1 MTSKKTPSNEA
12 IEVEQV
18 LPRPVFVS
26 AIPRNGY
33 QTTLTLSEAEKAA
46 VCTFYNLLE
55 VLKFEANITLTKRT
69 TTKFIVEGRLQ
80 AKVHQPCV
88 VSLAP
93 VETIIDEDINLVL
106 LPEDE
111 FDRFLERKD
120 EDGSLIIS
128 LEDDI
133 PDTYQGDKIEL
144 GVLVLEHL
152 ALGLDPYPQ
161 AAGAVLEEGADDGEL
176 RQNPFAGLAALKD
189 KLKPN

>member
-1 MTSKKTPSNEA
+1 MASKNSSSNEA
-12 IEVEQV
+12 IDVEQV
-18 LPRPVFVS
+18 FPRAVAIS
-26 AIPRNGY
+26 TIPRNGY
-33 QTTLTLSEAEKAA
+33 QATLTLNDDEKAA
-46 VCTFYNLLE
+46 ICQFYNLLD
-55 VLKFEANITLTKRT
+55 VLRFEAEMTLTKRT
-69 TTKFIVEGRLQ
+69 TTKFVVEGRLK

-88 VSLAP
+88 VSHAA
-93 VETIIDEDINLVL
+93 VETVIDEEINLVL

-111 FDRFLERKD
+111 FDRFIERKD

-152 ALGLDPYPQ
+152 ALGLNPYPQ
-161 AAGAVLEEGADDGEL
+161 AEGAALAEGADDGEL
-176 RQNPFAGLAALKD
+176 RQNPFASLASLKD

>member
-1 MTSKKTPSNEA
+1 MSSKNSPPSDTVD
-12 IEVEQV
+12 VEQV
-18 LPRPVFVS
+18 LPRAVAVS
-26 AIPRNGY
+26 TIPRNGY
-33 QTTLTLSEAEKAA
+33 QTTLTLNQEEKAA
-46 VCTFYNLLE
+46 VCAFYDLLDI
-55 VLKFEANITLTKRT
+55 LSFEADITLTKRT
-69 TTKFIVEGRLQ
+69 TTKFIVEGRLK

-93 VETIIDEDINLVL
+93 VETNIDEEINLVL

-111 FDRFLERKD
+111 FDRFLEQKD

-152 ALGLDPYPQ
+152 ALGLNPYPQ
-161 AAGAVLEEGADDGEL
+161 AEGAVLEEGADDGEL
-176 RQNPFAGLAALKD
+176 RQNPFAGLASLKD

>member
-12 IEVEQV
+12 IEVEHV
-18 LPRPVFVS
+18 LPRPLAVS

-33 QTTLTLSEAEKAA
+33 QTTLTLSDDEKAA

-55 VLKFEANITLTKRT
+55 VLKFEADITLTKRT
-69 TTKFIVEGRLQ
+69 TTKFIVEGRLK

-111 FDRFLERKD
+111 FERFLERKD

-133 PDTYQGDKIEL
+133 PDTYQGDKVQL

-152 ALGLDPYPQ
+152 ALGLHPYPQ
-161 AAGAVLEEGADDGEL
+161 AEGAELEEGSDDGEL
-176 RQNPFAGLAALKD
+176 RQNPFAGLASLKD

>member
-1 MTSKKTPSNEA
+1 MASKKTPSNEA

-18 LPRPVFVS
+18 LPRPLAVS
-26 AIPRNGY
+26 TIPRNGY
-33 QTTLTLSEAEKAA
+33 QTTLTLNDDEKAA

-55 VLKFEANITLTKRT
+55 VLRFEADITLTKRT
-69 TTKFIVEGRLQ
+69 TTKFIVEGRLK
-80 AKVHQPCV
+80 AEVHQPCV

-111 FDRFLERKD
+111 FERFLERKD

-133 PDTYQGDKIEL
+133 PDTYQGDKVEL

-152 ALGLDPYPQ
+152 ALGLNPYPQ
-161 AAGAVLEEGADDGEL
+161 AEGAELEEGADDGEL
-176 RQNPFAGLAALKD
+176 RQNPFAGLASLKD

>member
-1 MTSKKTPSNEA
+1 MASNNTPSNAE

-18 LPRPVFVS
+18 LPRSVAVS
-26 AIPRNGY
+26 TIPRNGY
-33 QTTLTLSEAEKAA
+33 QTTLTLNDDEKAD
-46 VCTFYNLLE
+46 VCKFYNLLE
-55 VLKFEANITLTKRT
+55 VLKFEADITLTKRT
-69 TTKFIVEGRLQ
+69 TTKFIVEGRLK

-88 VSLAP
+88 VSHAP
-93 VETIIDEDINLVL
+93 VETIIDEDINLIL

-128 LEDDI
+128 IEDDI
-133 PDTYQGDKIEL
+133 PDTYQGDKIQL

-152 ALGLDPYPQ
+152 ALGLNPYPQ
-161 AAGAVLEEGADDGEL
+161 AEGAVLEEGADDGEL
-176 RQNPFAGLAALKD
+176 RQNPFAGLASLKD

>member
-1 MTSKKTPSNEA
+1 MANKNSASNEA
-12 IEVEQV
+12 VEVEQV
-18 LPRPVFVS
+18 LPRPVAVS
-26 AIPRNGY
+26 TIPRNGY
-33 QTTLTLSEAEKAA
+33 QTTLTLNDDEKAA
-46 VCTFYNLLE
+46 VCTFYNLLD
-55 VLKFEANITLTKRT
+55 VLRFEADITLTKRT
-69 TTKFIVEGRLQ
+69 TTKFIVGGRLR

-133 PDTYQGDKIEL
+133 PDTYQGDKVEL

-152 ALGLDPYPQ
+152 ALGLNPYPQ
-161 AAGAVLEEGADDGEL
+161 AEGAVLEEGADDGEL
-176 RQNPFAGLAALKD
+176 RQNPFAGLASLKD